1 MSSLTET
8 CDAPKG
14 AAQTEDAFLRS
25 RGADLVAN
33 IGLLG
38 ALWFAYSAVRGVT
51 SDDLAT
57 AMGNAGDLLRFQRVV
72 GLPSE
77 LAVQQTLI
85 GKTSLLKAA
94 NVYYVVA
101 HFPVT
106 VGFLGWAWLRHR
118 DRFARIRNT
127 IVAVTAAGLAVHVV
141 FPLAPPR
148 MLTGF
153 VDTAKVFGPNPY
165 DLKIASAA
173 NQIAAMPSLHVG
185 WALLVAIGII
195 WIVQSKWRFLAIL
208 HPVVTAGVVVVTAN
222 HFWADV
228 IVAVSLV
235 LVGWVGFR
243 KHGRAA
249 TVKPRV
255 TAI

>member
-1 MSSLTET
+1 MSSLVET

-14 AAQTEDAFLRS
+14 STRPDGAFFRV

-33 IGLLG
+33 IGLLV
-38 ALWFAYSAVRGVT
+38 AMWFAYSAVRGVT
-51 SDDLAT
+51 SDHVAT
-57 AMGNAGDLLRFQRVV
+57 AMGNAADLLRFQRVV

-77 LAVQQTLI
+77 LALQQTLI
-85 GKTSLLKAA
+85 GRTSLLKAA

-101 HFPVT
+101 HFPIT
-106 VGFLGWAWLRHR
+106 VGFLGWTWLRHR

-127 IVAVTAAGLAVHVV
+127 MVAVTAAGLAVHVL

-185 WALLVAIGII
+185 WALLVSIGII
-195 WIVQSKWRFLAIL
+195 WILQSKWRFLAIL
-208 HPVVTAGVVVVTAN
+208 HPVITAGVVVVTAN
-222 HFWADV
+222 HFWTDV

-235 LVGWVGFR
+235 LVGWVAFR
-243 KHGRAA
+243 NHGRASQQEL
-249 TVKPRV
+249 
-255 TAI
+255 TAR